1 MASLLRIAAT
11 TFTSTFL
18 LSLLSITS
26 AQECKFKSL
35 NTSYPAPVTAPNW
48 EYSVIANKLRRPRGL
63 VFDTEGALLVIDS
76 GNGIV
81 RFELEDGGGT
91 CLQVKKKTTLLKKD
105 NLNHA
110 IALSRDGRT
119 IYASS
124 SNDVFAWPYDPYEDS
139 LQNSLVQTL
148 VTNMTSKGH
157 TSRTLLVSQKYPDML
172 LVSRGSNGNDDEG
185 TEDRDSGRSQLRAF
199 NISSFSDNSSKKP
212 YNYTDGEILGWG
224 LRNSVGVA
232 EHPKTG
238 GIFSVENSAD
248 ELHRDGTDIHKD
260 NPAEEMN
267 FHGFLNGSSE
277 DQGGNYGY
285 PLCYTLWSTEGFPN
299 LGDLKIGDQFP
310 ADRQTGEENATSR
323 TDKECKS
330 DYVAPVLAFQAHT
343 APLDMKFD
351 SDGTRA
357 YISFHGSWNRE
368 PPVGYRISYAD
379 FENGQPAASSRSKK
393 ATTPII
399 SNKDIS
405 KCPDECFRPVGLA
418 WDPKGRLWFTSDKT
432 GEIFVLNQTST
443 SDNGTSSGGDDD
455 DDDDNSALSLRPG
468 WAASIVTLAA
478 VIMGGFLA

>member
-26 AQECKFKSL
+26 AQECKFRSL

-91 CLQVKKKTTLLKKD
+91 CLQVKKKTTLLKQD
-105 NLNHA
+105 N
-110 IALSRDGRT
+110 
-119 IYASS
+119 
-124 SNDVFAWPYDPYEDS
+124 
-139 LQNSLVQTL
+139 
-148 VTNMTSKGH
+148 
-157 TSRTLLVSQKYPDML
+157 KYPDML

-199 NISSFSDNSSKKP
+199 NISSFGDNSSKKP
-212 YNYTDGEILGWG
+212 YKYTDGEILGWG

-343 APLDMKFD
+343 APLDLKFD

-357 YISFHGSWNRE
+357 YISFHGS
-368 PPVGYRISYAD
+368 Y

-393 ATTPII
+393 AITPII